1 MVTAW
6 HEGERK
12 GLGISAADITGLHA
26 YLYPIFKDA
35 SPDCLYGQIFTTF
48 SHVTGRVTDWTA
60 PGMDYYGLDGFQLT
74 TDDTIDS
81 HFGATQS
88 EILAVSG
95 CGPFAITEINS
106 QLKPGRPAWFA
117 DAWQWAQDNDCL
129 TFAIYY
135 DAPGSGTPYEWDPS
149 DTDTINTLSDINSAA
164 AA

>member
-1 MVTAW
+1 MVTD
-6 HEGERK
+6 GSR
-12 GLGISAADITGLHA
+12 TRVVHA
-26 YLYPIFKDA
+26 G
-35 SPDCLYGQIFTTF
+35 S
-48 SHVTGRVTDWTA
+48 WTS
-60 PGMDYYGLDGFQLT
+60 T
-74 TDDTIDS
+74 
-81 HFGATQS
+81 
-88 EILAVSG
+88 
-95 CGPFAITEINS
+95 GPFAITEINS